1 MKHIFWTDREGS
13 RFLRKDMEERVALAR
28 LGTIYF
34 LTFSLLTQQ
43 AEEAYQNY
51 RPVLKSPLTS
61 KPQATSSDV

>member
-1 MKHIFWTDREGS
+1 
-13 RFLRKDMEERVALAR
+13 MEERVALAR